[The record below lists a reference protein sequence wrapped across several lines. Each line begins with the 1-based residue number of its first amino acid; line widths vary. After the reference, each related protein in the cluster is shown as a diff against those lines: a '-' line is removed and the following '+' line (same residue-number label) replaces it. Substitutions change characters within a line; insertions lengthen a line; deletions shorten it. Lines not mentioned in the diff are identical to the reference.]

1 MNNYTIYIHKNKI
14 NGKIYVGQTCQK
26 VEYRWNKGKGYD
38 TCPLFYKAIQ
48 KYGWDNFEHIILLE
62 NLTKEQADIKEQEY
76 IKYYKSNQKE
86 FGYNIQSGGN
96 NHNVTEES
104 RQKSRDHALKL
115 WQDDSFRTKQSERM
129 KKLWQNE
136 EYRQKQAEAIANK
149 PPKTISPENKQKM
162 LDGFQK
168 YLQENGHPYQGKHRS
183 KQTCQKISEKMK
195 GENNHRYG
203 IKQSQEIK
211 EKVHQTY
218 IKNGHGTK
226 VRCIETGEI
235 FFTIMDAARWCGLK
249 SSSSIHGNLKGE
261 KKSAGKHPI
270 TKEKLH
276 WELVKE

>member
-14 NGKIYVGQTCQK
+14 NGKVYVGQTCQK

-38 TCPLFYKAIQ
+38 TCPLFYKAIL

-62 NLTKEQADIKEQEY
+62 NLTKEEADIQEQKY
-76 IKYYKSNQKE
+76 IQLYKSNKRE

-96 NHNVTEES
+96 DHSVTEES
-104 RQKSRDHALKL
+104 RQKSREHAKKQ
-115 WQDDSFRTKQSERM
+115 WQNESFRIARSEQM
-129 KKLWQNE
+129 KKLWQDEN
-136 EYRQKQAEAIANK
+136 YRRKRAETIAKN
-149 PPKTISPENKQKM
+149 PPRRVSPENRQKM

-168 YLQENGHPYQGKHRS
+168 YLKENGHPYQGKHRS
-183 KQTCQKISEKMK
+183 EETRQKISEKMK

-203 IKQSQEIK
+203 TSQTQETK
-211 EKVHQTY
+211 DKVHQTY

-226 VRCIETGEI
+226 VRCLETGDI
-235 FFTIMDAARWCGLK
+235 FFTVTDAAKWCGLK
-249 SSSSIHGNLKGE
+249 SSSSIHDNIKGN

-276 WELVKE
+276 WELIKE